1 MKKRTKILIG
11 LCLFQLIILLPIMI
25 APAKLGHDM
34 TFHLANVEL
43 LSQYLNFD
51 MWKQGFHIMPD
62 MIGNLGYGIG
72 IFYPIL
78 PHLICAI
85 VAWIYHWFQIPTLYA
100 IYTVFFAISYGSSIL
115 VYMLAKKIH
124 KNDLVAILSALI
136 YTTMPYF
143 LSNFFIRFALNE
155 IMCIF
160 FFLMVLLSLFY
171 LIEKNQ
177 KLFYFFF
184 ILGYIGMIS
193 SHLTLTIFATGIFFV
208 FTIIYRNELLTK
220 TNLKRLFIAIGIVSI
235 WVLPDVV
242 LLLIH
247 QLDGNYTVFLD
258 NVMTS
263 LGLVNSER
271 LTWQQ
276 FLTNSTSL
284 DWNIAYYIPLYI
296 ILLFIISMIIFFRK
310 KEKILIK
317 PILFYSII
325 TLITFILMTPLF
337 SWQFVPKLL
346 LMIQFPWRLESFLL
360 LSISILAP
368 IMVLYFKEKDQKK
381 VSFIILLALFISTI
395 PLLFQLKNRIYLLS
409 DYTKDDGLGHQQEYL
424 PAYFDKENLLSDIES
439 SSSVATIKKNKA
451 DQLVFEVSYIN
462 GKDVFTLPKLF
473 YYGYEL
479 TDQDGNY
486 YSLKRSNDGYLQ
498 VTLEKEGTY
507 ELRYTGTIAYQI
519 LRLLR
524 ISMVLV
530 AILYTV
536 IYFKRK

>member
-1 MKKRTKILIG
+1 MKKHIKILIG
-11 LCLFQLIILLPIMI
+11 LALFQLIILLPIMI

-43 LSQYLNFD
+43 LSQHLNFD

-78 PHLICAI
+78 PHLLCAV
-85 VAWIYHWFQIPTLYA
+85 VAWIFHWFHIPTLYA
-100 IYTVFFAISYGSSIL
+100 VYTVFFAVAWGSSIL
-115 VYMLAKKIH
+115 VYMLAKKFH
-124 KNDLVAILSALI
+124 KNDFAAILSALI

-171 LIEKNQ
+171 LVEEKKKQ
-177 KLFYFFF
+177 FYLFF

-193 SHLTLTIFATGIFFV
+193 SHLTLTIFATMILFIFILV
-208 FTIIYRNELLTK
+208 YRNEIVTK
-220 TNLKRLFIAIGIVSI
+220 VNLKRLLIVVLVVSI

-258 NVMTS
+258 NTMTS
-263 LGLVNSER
+263 LGLVNGER

-276 FLTNSTSL
+276 FFINRNSL
-284 DWNIAYYIPLYI
+284 DWNVAYYIPLYI
-296 ILLFIISMIIFFRK
+296 YLLCMISIVVFFRK

-317 PILFYSII
+317 PMLFYTIVAI
-325 TLITFILMTPLF
+325 VTLILMTPLF
-337 SWQFVPKLL
+337 SWEFVPKIL
-346 LMIQFPWRLESFLL
+346 LMIQFPWRLESFFL

-368 IMVLYFKEKDQKK
+368 IMVLFFKEKDQKK
-381 VSFIILLALFISTI
+381 VSVIILIALLISTI
-395 PLLFQLKNRIYLLS
+395 PFLIQLRNRIYPLS
-409 DYTKDDGLGHQQEYL
+409 SYTVDDGLGHQQEYL

-439 SSSVATIKKNKA
+439 SSSIATIKKNNA
-451 DQLVFEVSYIN
+451 DQLVFEVSYMN
-462 GKDVFTLPKLF
+462 GKDIFTLPKLF

-486 YSLKRSNDGYLQ
+486 YPLKRSNDGYLQ

-507 ELRYTGTIAYQI
+507 ELNYTGTTSYQI

-524 ISMVLV
+524 ISMVV
-530 AILYTV
+530 IAILYTI

>member
-1 MKKRTKILIG
+1 MKKQTKILIG
-11 LCLFQLIILLPIMI
+11 LGLFQLIILLPMMVG
-25 APAKLGHDM
+25 PAKLGHDM
-34 TFHLANVEL
+34 TFHLSNIEL

-85 VAWIYHWFQIPTLYA
+85 VAWVYHWFQISTLYA
-100 IYTVFFAISYGSSIL
+100 VYTVFFAISYGSSIL

-124 KNDLVAILSALI
+124 KSDLVALLSAII

-171 LIEKNQ
+171 LIEEK
-177 KLFYFFF
+177 KKSFYFLF

-193 SHLTLTIFATGIFFV
+193 SHLTLTIFATGIFFI
-208 FTIIYRNELLTK
+208 FTLIYRNELLTK
-220 TNLKRLFIAIGIVSI
+220 TNLKRLFIAIAVVSI
-235 WVLPDVV
+235 WVLPDVI

-276 FLTNSTSL
+276 LLISNTSL
-284 DWNIAYYIPLYI
+284 DWDIAYYIPLYI
-296 ILLFIISMIIFFRK
+296 ILLWVMSMIIFFRK
-310 KEKILIK
+310 KEKNLIK

-325 TLITFILMTPLF
+325 AFVTIILMTPLF

-346 LMIQFPWRLESFLL
+346 LMIQFPWRLESFFL
-360 LSISILAP
+360 LSISIIAP
-368 IMVLYFKEKDQKK
+368 VMVLCFKEREQKK
-381 VSFIILLALFISTI
+381 VSIIILIALVISTI

-409 DYTKDDGLGHQQEYL
+409 DYSVDDGLGHQQEYL

-439 SSSVATIKKNKA
+439 SSSVATIKKNTA
-451 DQLVFEVSYIN
+451 DQLVFEVSSIH

-479 TDQDGNY
+479 TDQDGNH

-507 ELRYTGTIAYQI
+507 ELRYTGTTSYQI

-524 ISMVLV
+524 ISMVLIT
-530 AILYTV
+530 ILYTV